1 MQHSIFLCDEFLAA
15 LRADDDGTANPLYVP
30 AYSPQEIELAYST
43 ITYDKVCHD
52 TFIYNSLIAIGR
64 I

>member
-43 ITYDKVCHD
+43 ITYDKVCCD
-52 TFIYNSLIAIGR
+52 TFIHNSLIAIR
-64 I
+64 HI